1 MFSRLFDSKRK
12 YKKTPEGKLVS
23 ILNDFSIDIVLDVG
37 ANVGQ
42 TGERL
47 RRVGYEGEIVS
58 FEPGPEAHGMLTA
71 AASNDPAW
79 TIAPRTAIGETE
91 GEIMLN
97 VSEETS
103 MSSALDANP
112 ALLEALP
119 RTANQETVS
128 TPVQRLDSLWDM
140 YVGPDKRAFLKVD
153 TQGFERQ
160 VLNGAPQ
167 SLKKLCGVQL
177 ELSLFELYQGEE
189 TYLGF
194 LKDLHHW
201 GFEPYMM
208 WETYFSRKLKRQLQ
222 IDVVFMRERQS
233 P

>member
-1 MFSRLFDSKRK
+1 VFSRLFDPARK
-12 YKKTPEGKLVS
+12 FKKTPEGKLVS

-42 TGERL
+42 TGQRL
-47 RRVGYEGEIVS
+47 RRVGYSGAIVS
-58 FEPGPEAHGMLTA
+58 FEPGPQAHGTLSEA
-71 AASNDPAW
+71 AANDAKW
-79 TIAPRTAIGETE
+79 TVAPRTAIGDTD
-91 GEIMLN
+91 GEIVLN
-97 VSEETS
+97 VSQETS

-119 RTANQETVS
+119 RTANQEKVT
-128 TPVQRLDSLWDM
+128 TPVYRLDSLWDQ
-140 YVGPDKRAFLKVD
+140 YVTPDNRAFLKVD

-160 VLNGAPQ
+160 VLNGA
-167 SLKKLCGVQL
+167 SEALKKLQGVQL

-194 LKDLHHW
+194 LQDLHRW

-222 IDVVFMRERQS
+222 IDVVFMRPR
-233 P
+233 